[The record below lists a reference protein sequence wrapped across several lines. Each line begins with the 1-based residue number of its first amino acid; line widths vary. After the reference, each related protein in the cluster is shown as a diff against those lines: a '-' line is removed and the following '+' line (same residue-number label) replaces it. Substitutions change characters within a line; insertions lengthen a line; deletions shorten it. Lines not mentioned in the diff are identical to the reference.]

1 MPNEQLDSSEQLIER
16 ICRADETALAE
27 LFDRLADHAYAI
39 AVGILRD
46 ADDAD
51 EVINDVFARVWRQAE
66 RFDPERGSAASWIG
80 VMVRSQ
86 SLDRLRQRRRH
97 AALSLHPEDNTIAY
111 SEEDEPRPDQATEQA
126 LLSRL
131 TRRALAGLSDAQS
144 QVLRMAYFRDLSHRD
159 IAEMLQLPLGTVK
172 SHCRRGL
179 GRLRQVL
186 VDIDPASR

>member
-1 MPNEQLDSSEQLIER
+1 MSTGKPDCSEQLIER
-16 ICRADETALAE
+16 ICRADQSALAE

-39 AVGILRD
+39 ALGILRD

-51 EVINDVFARVWRQAE
+51 EIVNDVFARVWRQAE
-66 RFDPERGSAASWIG
+66 RFDPERGSAASWVG

-97 AALSLHPEDNTIAY
+97 ERDALHPDGNTVAY
-111 SEEDEPRPDQATEQA
+111 SEDTGPGPDQVADHA
-126 LLSRL
+126 LFALI
-131 TRRALAGLSDAQS
+131 TRRALAGLSDAQR

-159 IAEMLQLPLGTVK
+159 IADMLQLPLGTVK

-179 GRLRQVL
+179 SRLRHAL
-186 VDIDPASR
+186 VDTDPASR